1 MASGSDGTIVHL
13 VTNPSALPS
22 TGLTAA
28 VPGASAAAWV
38 AVAVAIVSVVCAS
51 VALWIVI
58 RMTSGA
64 TSGVTAPDDDAVTGP
79 PDVSTPGPKTFSTSD
94 IPFETLVEHC
104 ADVLLVVDGE
114 ARVRY
119 ANPALDT
126 VFGYPHRMI
135 VGQPFSALVTDGC
148 AEAVEAR
155 IAVGLDMGAG
165 ESASFEVEMLAG
177 DQSIRPAQ
185 VVMMTCRDE
194 VEGPCLVLTM
204 TDITAFRSVEAQLE
218 HQAFHDPLTGLPNR
232 GLFLNRLEQAM
243 RRRARDDGH
252 VALLYLDLD
261 GFKAIND
268 TRGHDAGDELLQ
280 AVGYRL
286 VGCLRT
292 GDTVARMGGDEFA
305 VLMDDGATVDDA
317 KAVAQRILEVLSLPL
332 DVAGEPIAVQA
343 SVGLAL
349 GGAGA
354 TSESLLRSADLAM
367 LRAKQAGKAQV
378 SIDETSA
385 DGA

>member
-1 MASGSDGTIVHL
+1 MGNDGSIVQL
-13 VTNPSALPS
+13 VTSS
-22 TGLTAA
+22 IS
-28 VPGASAAAWV
+28 VPRFGPAAAGGGAPV
-38 AVAVAIVSVVCAS
+38 MAVAALAVAAIAVSCALL
-51 VALWIVI
+51 ALRIAA
-58 RMTSGA
+58 RKPA
-64 TSGVTAPDDDAVTGP
+64 TGTLPADRTG
-79 PDVSTPGPKTFSTSD
+79 TTSD
-94 IPFETLVEHC
+94 VHADARRIDVPFETLVDHC
-104 ADVLLVVDGE
+104 ADVLLVVD
-114 ARVRY
+114 RDRCVRF

-135 VGQPFSALVTDGC
+135 VGQPFSALVTAEG
-148 AEAVEAR
+148 AEAAEAR
-155 IAVGLDMGAG
+155 VAVALEARTGDTG
-165 ESASFEVEMLAG
+165 SFEVEILAG

-185 VVMMTCRDE
+185 VEVVTCRDLD
-194 VEGPCLVLTM
+194 GLAYLVVTM
-204 TDITAFRSVEAQLE
+204 TDITAFRAVQAELE

-232 GLFLNRLEQAM
+232 ALFLNRLEQAL

-305 VLMDDGATVDDA
+305 ILLDDGATIDDA
-317 KAVAQRILEVLSLPL
+317 HAAAERVLEVLSLPL

-349 GGAGA
+349 AGGDAS
-354 TSESLLRSADLAM
+354 SESLLRASDLAM
-367 LRAKQAGKAQV
+367 LRAKQAGKAQIAV
-378 SIDETSA
+378 DDTGGIDR
-385 DGA
+385 

>member
-1 MASGSDGTIVHL
+1 VGNDGTFVHL
-13 VTNPSALPS
+13 VASPIPAPHLGPAAAGVDAPVVAIASLAVAAIAMLCALLALRIAARTGGSATLTTDDVVAQPA
-22 TGLTAA
+22 GLHTARSAA
-28 VPGASAAAWV
+28 V
-38 AVAVAIVSVVCAS
+38 
-51 VALWIVI
+51 
-58 RMTSGA
+58 
-64 TSGVTAPDDDAVTGP
+64 
-79 PDVSTPGPKTFSTSD
+79 
-94 IPFETLVEHC
+94 PFETLVDHC
-104 ADVLLVVDGE
+104 ADVILVVDGDR
-114 ARVRY
+114 RVRF
-119 ANPALDT
+119 ANPALDS

-135 VGQPFSALVTDGC
+135 VGQPFSALVTAEC
-148 AEAVEAR
+148 VEAVEAR
-155 IAVGLDMGAG
+155 VAVALCMSVGAA
-165 ESASFEVEMLAG
+165 ASFEVEILAG

-185 VVMMTCRDE
+185 VEVVACRDDD
-194 VEGPCLVLTM
+194 GIYLVITM
-204 TDITAFRSVEAQLE
+204 TDITAFRAVEAQLE

-232 GLFLNRLEQAM
+232 ALFLNRLEQAL

-305 VLMDDGATVDDA
+305 ILLDDDSTIDDA
-317 KAVAQRILEVLSLPL
+317 HAAAQRVLEVLSLPL

-349 GGAGA
+349 AGGDAS
-354 TSESLLRSADLAM
+354 SESLLRASDLAM
-367 LRAKQAGKAQV
+367 LRAKQAGKAQIAV
-378 SIDETSA
+378 DDST
-385 DGA
+385 DGDR